1 MILHNFSVDDLMKS
15 LIYYKAIKLYIKVIY
30 FVEKFTGETDEKS
43 QYSETEDEIGTLD
56 LLETYDITF
65 YLAALVSC
73 FLANTA
79 AT

>member
-1 MILHNFSVDDLMKS
+1 MKS

-65 YLAALVSC
+65 
-73 FLANTA
+73 
-79 AT
+79 